1 MIYNFSFV
9 PHSVLL
15 MPHTTCSPA
24 EEDLPASSSGSLA
37 PSDVD
42 SIPTA
47 STPRDAED
55 AEVGSQEGTRQ
66 EGEAPE
72 VPQGNLPDFVP
83 DSAPEPA
90 VVPESG
96 RRPLRKKG
104 KTVTPAASVQPEAP
118 DNLLEA
124 LHGASIEEE
133 HRTIMSAVIQKVQL
147 AKSGLTEACSSLLTG
162 FEVRSLKYVM

>member
-1 MIYNFSFV
+1 
-9 PHSVLL
+9 
-15 MPHTTCSPA
+15 MPHAACSPA
-24 EEDLPASSSGSLA
+24 DDDLPASSSGSLA

-55 AEVGSQEGTRQ
+55 AKVGSQEGTRQ
-66 EGEAPE
+66 EEAPE
-72 VPQGNLPDFVP
+72 APQGVLPDFAS
-83 DSAPEPA
+83 DSISEPT

-96 RRPLRKKG
+96 RRPLRTKG
-104 KTVTPAASVQPEAP
+104 KTVTP

-124 LHGASIEEE
+124 LQSASIEEE

-162 FEVRSLKYVM
+162 FEVRSLKICNVIPHRQ

>member
-1 MIYNFSFV
+1 
-9 PHSVLL
+9 
-15 MPHTTCSPA
+15 MPHAACSPA
-24 EEDLPASSSGSLA
+24 NDDLAASSSGSLA

-47 STPRDAED
+47 STPRDAND
-55 AEVGSQEGTRQ
+55 AEVGSQEGTHQ
-66 EGEAPE
+66 EEAPE

-104 KTVTPAASVQPEAP
+104 KTVTPAAPVQPEAP

-124 LHGASIEEE
+124 LKGTSIEEE
-133 HRTIMSAVIQKVQL
+133 HHTIMSAVIQKVQL
-147 AKSGLTEACSSLLTG
+147 AKSGLTEAYSSLLLG
-162 FEVRSLKYVM
+162 FMVRR